1 MLINL
6 TNIDKIKSLMQNQT
20 NMDIDEYKPKLVS
33 AVFEFSPSYDI
44 SEFYIDEIM
53 SEKWPSAVDPLLIAN
68 DTDEDKNIRAEMIL
82 DLVVVDKLDGLKF
95 LDFGCG
101 EGHVA
106 EQASSRAALSV
117 GYDTTDYN
125 WQGKKAI
132 FTTSREEVDKHAPY
146 DVVLLYDV
154 LDHTD
159 FSQIDMLQYACKVAK
174 DKIIVR
180 AHPWCSRHGTHLYR
194 TLNKAY
200 AHFFL
205 SDDEI
210 KKRGYKQL
218 VTTKV
223 LAPEYTY
230 AKWFKEANLT
240 VVSKQVSH
248 APVEDF
254 FRQSHLVARINGI
267 YGQIWGGRFPE
278 APMSQ
283 QFIDYTL
290 VRSPL

>member
-1 MLINL
+1 
-6 TNIDKIKSLMQNQT
+6 MQNQT
-20 NMDIDEYKPKLVS
+20 NMVDSEQPKLIS
-33 AVFEFSPSYDI
+33 AVFEFSPLHDI

-53 SEKWPSAVDPLLIAN
+53 SEKWPVAVDPLLIAN

-106 EQASSRAALSV
+106 EQAASRAALSV
-117 GYDTTDYN
+117 GYDVTEHN

-132 FTTSREEVDKHAPY
+132 FTTNKEEVDKHAPY

-174 DKIIVR
+174 NKIIIR
-180 AHPWCSRHGTHLYR
+180 THPWCSRHGTHLYR
-194 TLNKAY
+194 TFNKAY

-205 SDDEI
+205 SDNEI
-210 KKRGYKQL
+210 EKHGFKQL
-218 VTTKV
+218 MTTKV

-230 AKWFKEANLT
+230 SKWFKEANLT
-240 VVSKQVSH
+240 VISKQVSH

-254 FRQSHLVARINGI
+254 FRQPHLAAKINET
-267 YGQIWGGRFPE
+267 YGMMWGGKFPE
-278 APMSQ
+278 LPMSQ
-283 QFIDYTL
+283 QFIDYVV
-290 VRSPL
+290 VRSAL